1 MKKDEDR
8 PLGNIFALNLI
19 SKGQRHLKCELRQHP
34 SQPDSFTPAALRRD
48 HARPP

>member
-1 MKKDEDR
+1 MKKDEER

-19 SKGQRHLKCELRQHP
+19 SEEQRHLKCELRQHP
-34 SQPDSFTPAALRRD
+34 SQPDSFAPAALRRD